1 MIIYDQDSKKYFR
14 DVTNVEFERCVPPWS
29 GYAVSFMSGGLYVL
43 VHLWDRYPES
53 CINIDG
59 IPYNYTRIKK
69 DERTFETVLHNQKV
83 LDTLEALD

>member
-1 MIIYDQDSKKYFR
+1 
-14 DVTNVEFERCVPPWS
+14 
-29 GYAVSFMSGGLYVL
+29 MSGGHYVL

-59 IPYNYTRIKK
+59 IPYNYARIKK

-83 LDTLEALD
+83 FDTLEALD